1 VFVFDIASEDPNSI
15 LGDRTTR
22 RQSAKVLIDAFVL
35 SGCVAIP
42 HAFISGYTRQ
52 RLLIRITGGV
62 VAYGG
67 GAFWGVLLSLKECG
81 VEGCTFD
88 ATFTLLY
95 GIWIA
100 GVTGVALRLVV
111 RSDRAPVSS
120 AAVTP
125 VEGQPNSGAR

>member
-1 VFVFDIASEDPNSI
+1 MLVFDIASEAPNSI
-15 LGDRTTR
+15 IGDRTIR

-42 HAFISGYTRQ
+42 QAFISGYTRQ
-52 RLLIRITGGV
+52 RLLIWIAGGV

-67 GAFWGVLLSLKECG
+67 GVFWGVLLSLKCEC
-81 VEGCTFD
+81 
-88 ATFTLLY
+88 
-95 GIWIA
+95 GIWIT